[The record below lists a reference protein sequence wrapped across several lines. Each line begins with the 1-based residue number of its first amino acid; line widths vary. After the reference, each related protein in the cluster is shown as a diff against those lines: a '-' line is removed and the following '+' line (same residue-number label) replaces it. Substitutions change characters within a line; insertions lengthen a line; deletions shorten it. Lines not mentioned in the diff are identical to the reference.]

1 MNKLIGNKKTSNSIN
16 NPRFKPLEQASQGCN
31 ENVFYFDS
39 LATREAKL
47 ECLTA
52 RLSALLG
59 VLELLHEF
67 DKPPAYALQKMG
79 ILSTIMLSNA
89 TSIIKNIQHEELT
102 K

>member
-1 MNKLIGNKKTSNSIN
+1 MSNPIN
-16 NPRFKPLEQASQGCN
+16 NPRFKPLDQASQGCN
-31 ENVFYFDS
+31 ENVLYFDS
-39 LATREAKL
+39 QATREAKL

-59 VLELLHEF
+59 VLESLHEF

-79 ILSTIMLSNA
+79 VLSTIMLSDA
-89 TSIIKNIQHEELT
+89 TSIINNIQQEGLT